1 MKWRQNLRVQ
11 MKNSIILENVSKTF
25 IHEGITVNA
34 LSVVNLTIEHGEFIA
49 IMGKSGS
56 GKTTL
61 LNVLG
66 CLDIPSSGKY
76 VLMGRD
82 VSSMN
87 DDELSEVRNT
97 MIGFVFQQFYLLHYA
112 TVTENVLLPTLYRKN
127 GNLRQ
132 QKKQASALLNLVG
145 LEARENFRPKQL
157 SGGQQ
162 QRVAIARALM
172 NDPEVI
178 LCDEPTGQLDSATAV
193 SIMELLSELN
203 SKGKTVILVTHD
215 SQTARYAA
223 RTVHLVDGSI
233 Q

>member
-1 MKWRQNLRVQ
+1 

-34 LSVVNLTIEHGEFIA
+34 LSSVNLTIEHGEFIA

-97 MIGFVFQQFYLLHYA
+97 MIGFVFQQFYLLPYA

-127 GNLRQ
+127 GNLGQ
-132 QKKQASALLNLVG
+132 QKKRASELLNLVG
-145 LEARENFRPKQL
+145 LDTRESFRPKQL

-215 SQTARYAA
+215 NQTARYAA

>member
-1 MKWRQNLRVQ
+1 
-11 MKNSIILENVSKTF
+11 MKNSVVLENVNKTF
-25 IHEGITVNA
+25 IHEGITVHA
-34 LSVVNLTIEHGEFIA
+34 LSGVNLTIEHGDFVA

-61 LNVLG
+61 LNILG

-76 VLMGRD
+76 MLMNRD
-82 VSSMN
+82 VSSMD

-97 MIGFVFQQFYLLHYA
+97 LIGFVFQQFYLLPYA

-132 QKKQASALLNLVG
+132 LKKRASELLHMVELDK
-145 LEARENFRPKQL
+145 RDNFRPKQL

-162 QRVAIARALM
+162 QRVAIARALI

-178 LCDEPTGQLDSATAV
+178 LCDEPTGQLDSATSM
-193 SIMELLSELN
+193 SIMELLSKLN
-203 SKGKTVILVTHD
+203 RTGKTVILVTHD
-215 SQTARYAA
+215 NQTARYAS
-223 RTVHLVDGSI
+223 RNVYLVDGSI